1 MDILTSIEEAKLC
14 LLPPFIHTSIV
25 LGWKSLLRKLL
36 MKYSNKSLWNEAMK
50 IAFEDDYK
58 DRSFP
63 EATLLNIEWF
73 ELSEKFE
80 KLLGVDEFSI
90 YISVDWP
97 DEKSMSEELKS
108 LLQKIAGPNGRTI
121 WRMYLINRGLKP

>member
-1 MDILTSIEEAKLC
+1 
-14 LLPPFIHTSIV
+14 
-25 LGWKSLLRKLL
+25 